1 LSQITFASPAE
12 VELLD
17 DPIPPRWVIAG
28 SPQARSRRLSCSADG
43 TSSTMAWSCTA
54 GRFNWHYSVDETLH
68 IISGEVFVTDESGQT
83 HRLAAGDMV
92 FFPAGT
98 SSVWNVPNF
107 VRKIAFCRHSMPRP
121 AGLALRVWNKIA
133 RRLSGF
139 PSGAATGAAPRVV
152 SGANAGIR
160 AGGIAAP

>member
-1 LSQITFASPAE
+1 V
-12 VELLD
+12 VEK
-17 DPIPPRWVIAG
+17 
-28 SPQARSRRLSCSADG
+28 
-43 TSSTMAWSCTA
+43 
-54 GRFNWHYSVDETLH
+54 
-68 IISGEVFVTDESGQT
+68 GQT

-121 AGLALRVWNKIA
+121 AGLVLRAWNKVA
-133 RRLSGF
+133 RRLTGF
-139 PSGAATGAAPRVV
+139 PSGAATGAAPRAVN
-152 SGANAGIR
+152 GADAGVR

>member
-1 LSQITFASPAE
+1 
-12 VELLD
+12 
-17 DPIPPRWVIAG
+17 
-28 SPQARSRRLSCSADG
+28 
-43 TSSTMAWSCTA
+43 MAWSCTA

-68 IISGEVFVTDESGQT
+68 IVSGEVFVTDEKGQT
-83 HRLAAGDMV
+83 HRLGAGDMV

-121 AGLALRVWNKIA
+121 CGLLLRVWNKVA
-133 RRLSGF
+133 RRLTGF
-139 PSGAATGAAPRVV
+139 PSGAATGAAPAVMTGV
-152 SGANAGIR
+152 R